1 MTGNWG
7 GSGGCRREKKTG
19 SKMGGRAGGGLV
31 VVEGWRCSLYEE
43 QWASKG
49 KAAREGWREGAR
61 EAVIKSDCIASRMSQ
76 ESRISGDVKPCL
88 TPQLDNCGCG
98 S

>member
-1 MTGNWG
+1 MSEREGG
-7 GSGGCRREKKTG
+7 GSEKKN
-19 SKMGGRAGGGLV
+19 KKIGGGAGL
-31 VVEGWRCSLYEE
+31 RRPDEE
-43 QWASKG
+43 HWASWRRRG
-49 KAAREGWREGAR
+49 RESDAGR